1 MPPSDNIAADQ
12 SAEDVLKLLD
22 SLDNEA
28 TTAAAS
34 GSIPAVS
41 GASNTHGADDDGDDI
56 MGFLDSL
63 TGASKSATPSAEKT
77 AASPAATKAPP
88 AKKEPAPKPAQQ
100 PEAAPAV
107 ATAPV
112 GHQQQQQ
119 QNIPDPISS
128 LTSWWSKNKGGL
140 WDSAASAV
148 KQAEAKVREL
158 QPEVVVGNVTQRAAA
173 METSLGDSLSK
184 FRFDSKLLQSTLT
197 SVLDTIAPPLSR
209 HEQLQIHVFHDMVGY
224 PAIDKIVY
232 SVFERVM
239 DQVEGGGEL
248 TLVVQK
254 GKERN
259 RRGSVVEKRELGI
272 FKGSLEQGQKLAAA
286 SIDEYLRSVKAKEEA
301 EQAGGEDGDSGE
313 KKEGEGK
320 QETVVDE
327 FGNISRAATSAKPP
341 LVDARVSNIYLSI
354 QPISTDPAAGTP
366 AAAQSANLGLAGS
379 TPAPTIISSSSPHA
393 FQFIVFLTDPE
404 HSIHFSTV
412 SQAFPVQWA
421 EWLDS
426 PDDAFPNSAT
436 GQSKGSD
443 AASESAGFTPDPRE
457 WVIDWVEE
465 GLGLSVGVVAQTYVS
480 KRMGLSV
487 LPPTRVATPK
497 VA

>member
-1 MPPSDNIAADQ
+1 MSPSDNIAADQ

-28 TTAAAS
+28 TTAATS

-41 GASNTHGADDDGDDI
+41 GASATHGAADDGDDI

-63 TGASKSATPSAEKT
+63 TGASKTASDTEKAEK
-77 AASPAATKAPP
+77 AAAPTTTKLPP
-88 AKKEPAPKPAQQ
+88 AKKEPAPGQQQ
-100 PEAAPAV
+100 PEAAPV
-107 ATAPV
+107 EH
-112 GHQQQQQ
+112 HQQP

-148 KQAEAKVREL
+148 KQAEARVREL
-158 QPEVVVGNVTQRAAA
+158 QPETVVGTMTQRAAA
-173 METSLGDSLSK
+173 METSLGDSFSK

-197 SVLDTIAPPLSR
+197 SVLDTIAPPLAR

-254 GKERN
+254 GRERN
-259 RRGSVVEKRELGI
+259 RRGSGVVEKRELGI

-286 SIDEYLRSVKAKEEA
+286 SIEEYLRSVKAKEEA
-301 EQAGGEDGDSGE
+301 EQAGEASTD
-313 KKEGEGK
+313 KKEEEK
-320 QETVVDE
+320 PETVVDE

-341 LVDARVSNIYLSI
+341 LVAARVSNIYLSI

-366 AAAQSANLGLAGS
+366 AAAAAQPTSLGVAGT

-426 PDDAFPNSAT
+426 PDDAFPGAASSNPAGRPGSSSDASAGADSAT
-436 GQSKGSD
+436 
-443 AASESAGFTPDPRE
+443 FTPDPRE